1 VLQAPQASLKLNA
14 DTMGR
19 VTEKVEAEQITATR
33 SDERQRRKE
42 RVKWVFEGREIIQT
56 NRDREDKDAERKKYF
71 ADFRGRAQLNKDKQ
85 WARNWLITSLV

>member
-1 VLQAPQASLKLNA
+1 
-14 DTMGR
+14 MGR

-56 NRDREDKDAERKKYF
+56 NRDREDRDAERKNILQIS
-71 ADFRGRAQLNKDKQ
+71 GVEPN
-85 WARNWLITSLV
+85 LIKISSGQEIGS